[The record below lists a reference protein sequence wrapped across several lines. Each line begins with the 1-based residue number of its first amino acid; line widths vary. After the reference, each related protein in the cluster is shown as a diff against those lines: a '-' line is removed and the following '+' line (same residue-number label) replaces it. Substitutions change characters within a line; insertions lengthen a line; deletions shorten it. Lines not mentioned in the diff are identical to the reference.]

1 VSLREDPWGDDP
13 TLDWDDDNLGEIW
26 THRVRDFEVEEC
38 FENEHVTI
46 PHKKARSEP
55 AKYGDRYV
63 VRGVSD
69 GGRKLIIIIQYLGAN
84 WVRPI
89 TAWDDSK

>member
-1 VSLREDPWGDDP
+1 MGLREDPWGDDP
-13 TLDWDDDNLGEIW
+13 TFDWDDDNREEIW
-26 THRVRDFEVEEC
+26 AHKVRDFEIEEC

-55 AKYGDRYV
+55 EKYGDRYV

-69 GGRKLIIIIQYLGAN
+69 AGRKLVIIVQYLGGELGATDYR
-84 WVRPI
+84 VG
-89 TAWDDSK
+89 

>member
-1 VSLREDPWGDDP
+1 MGLREDPWGDDP
-13 TLDWDDDNLGEIW
+13 TFDWDDDNREEIW
-26 THRVRDFEVEEC
+26 AHKVRDFEVEEC

-55 AKYGDRYV
+55 DKYGGRYV
-63 VRGVSD
+63 VRGVSEN
-69 GGRKLIIIIQYLGAN
+69 GRKLVIIVQDLGAN

-89 TAWDDSK
+89 TAWEDGT